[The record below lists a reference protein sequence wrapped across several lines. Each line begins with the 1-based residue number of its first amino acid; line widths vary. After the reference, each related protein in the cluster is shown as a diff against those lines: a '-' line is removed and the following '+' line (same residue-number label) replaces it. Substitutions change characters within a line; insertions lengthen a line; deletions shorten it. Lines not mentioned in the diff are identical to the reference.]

1 MIDNTFCDDFL
12 DKTLGEFWNKLVS
25 DNNDFFITNYDV
37 TSNQLTFEKN
47 PTRTYISRELLF
59 YKEKFDS
66 LSPKLKFIQSLN
78 SKISTVFTTDLLASE
93 NENLN
98 QLFSDNDLLALY
110 MQNYSRLNS
119 VEADLIKDIKI
130 IQNKLFEKGYF
141 LETNYNDGKENE
153 RVKWGIS
160 FKSKFG
166 EIYKLA
172 KTVVN
177 QEIEIEVNREK
188 QVPIY
193 GGGVSGEFHYGSG
206 AWRDR
211 SGRTRIANGEHDIR
225 EVGTKT
231 IIVKEKIKTY
241 EKVEK
246 ENVIPVE
253 INDEPIYEKIL
264 NLKEKGYWVHVFEN
278 SNSSSYS
285 DSGILLSEIMQDCEN
300 SDKVRV
306 NTVIVIKDYSY
317 VDNAKKSVIGAT
329 FYFHPVKAII
339 PSKLPTVGIRE
350 SLDYRMSWTGLEIGK
365 LIDSICLAPGE
376 TKTISISNKFST
388 LNSSTTSN
396 KTFNEISSVDTKE
409 NLTEFENLVTSELE
423 RSKESSSSISANASF
438 GGYGGASGDS
448 KQSSRETL
456 KDFTKNLNKSSA
468 KASNTLNKRASVE
481 ISSTSTTS
489 VENSSSTTRNST
501 ISNINQ
507 GKSLNLNYHQLNN
520 RYTSRVYLDNLR
532 LEVSSSLELIEGSG
546 IYDKFLTKLSS
557 IEQILALIKIFIP
570 HFKAGDKNE
579 NLIVIIRAIIQNLN
593 EYLDIPLSVEDGE
606 LKKLTTQNS
615 LKIIKVQEEFVNKF
629 SNDSNFSEILQDYKR
644 LILSINFDELYFN
657 EITTILDSGSYYLDS
672 QVGVNPATES
682 YSEKM
687 RELESKK
694 IAVEIE
700 NQRILNDSIKLK
712 NSLLLSGMPYI
723 LNSKTYSK
731 IENDVLTTFTVL
743 DVSKQI
749 DKNLELN
756 VFIEESKIEGCSV
769 EILDNQTTLL
779 IKWNNYEYDKI
790 KSISIISIDST
801 LIIN

>member
-1 MIDNTFCDDFL
+1 
-12 DKTLGEFWNKLVS
+12 
-25 DNNDFFITNYDV
+25 
-37 TSNQLTFEKN
+37 
-47 PTRTYISRELLF
+47 
-59 YKEKFDS
+59 
-66 LSPKLKFIQSLN
+66 
-78 SKISTVFTTDLLASE
+78 
-93 NENLN
+93 
-98 QLFSDNDLLALY
+98 
-110 MQNYSRLNS
+110 
-119 VEADLIKDIKI
+119 
-130 IQNKLFEKGYF
+130 
-141 LETNYNDGKENE
+141 
-153 RVKWGIS
+153 
-160 FKSKFG
+160 
-166 EIYKLA
+166 
-172 KTVVN
+172 
-177 QEIEIEVNREK
+177 
-188 QVPIY
+188 
-193 GGGVSGEFHYGSG
+193 
-206 AWRDR
+206 
-211 SGRTRIANGEHDIR
+211 
-225 EVGTKT
+225 
-231 IIVKEKIKTY
+231 
-241 EKVEK
+241 
-246 ENVIPVE
+246 
-253 INDEPIYEKIL
+253 
-264 NLKEKGYWVHVFEN
+264 
-278 SNSSSYS
+278 
-285 DSGILLSEIMQDCEN
+285 MQDCEN